1 MTKIKQTEIPLI
13 IDDSGILQHILTERG
28 LIENKFNWKLVRKED
43 GLTCESENVVFL
55 EWGLD
60 SKFKSVHKEA
70 EIGRSLIMSPFN
82 EFFTWCTTEITEII
96 EQKEGYLKFKTKNST
111 YELFKL

>member
-1 MTKIKQTEIPLI
+1 MNQFKAIPL
-13 IDDSGILQHILTERG
+13 SVLPTEQNPNYR
-28 LIENKFNWKLVRKED
+28 LVRKKD
-43 GLTCESENVVFL
+43 KLIAESQAVLWF

-60 SKFKSVHKEA
+60 GKFESLHEEP

-82 EFFTWCTTEITEII
+82 IHFTWQTTPITKII
-96 EQKEGYLKFKTKNST
+96 KQKKGYIKFKTKNST

>member
-1 MTKIKQTEIPLI
+1 MKSKAIPLSVLESVMLPEQAI
-13 IDDSGILQHILTERG
+13 NYR
-28 LIENKFNWKLVRKED
+28 LVRKKD
-43 GLTCESENVVFL
+43 KLIAESEFVLWF

-60 SKFKSVHKEA
+60 GRFKSAHEEA

-82 EFFTWCTTEITEII
+82 MHFTWQTTPITEII
-96 EQKEGYLKFKTKNST
+96 KQKEGYIKFKTENST

>member
-1 MTKIKQTEIPLI
+1 MNQSKAIPL
-13 IDDSGILQHILTERG
+13 SVLESVLPTEQNPNYK
-28 LIENKFNWKLVRKED
+28 LIRKKD
-43 GLTCESENVVFL
+43 GLTKISEEVKWF

-60 SKFKSVHKEA
+60 GRFESLHEEP

-82 EFFTWCTTEITEII
+82 MNFTWQTTPITEII
-96 EQKEGYLKFKTKNST
+96 KQKEGYIKFKTKNST

>member
-1 MTKIKQTEIPLI
+1 MGSNMKSKAIPL
-13 IDDSGILQHILTERG
+13 SVLESVLPPEQATNYR
-28 LIENKFNWKLVRKED
+28 LVRKKD
-43 GLTCESENVVFL
+43 KLIAESQAVLWF

-60 SKFKSVHKEA
+60 GKFESLHEEP

-82 EFFTWCTTEITEII
+82 QFFTWLTTPITEIVK
-96 EQKEGYLKFKTKNST
+96 QKEGYIKFKTKNST

>member
-1 MTKIKQTEIPLI
+1 MTKIKQAEIPLI
-13 IDDSGILQHILTERG
+13 IDDNGILQHILSEQG
-28 LIENKFNWKLVRKED
+28 LIENKFNWRLVRKHD
-43 GLTCESENVVFL
+43 GLICESENVVFL

-60 SKFKSVHKEA
+60 GKFESVHKEA

-82 EFFTWCTTEITEII
+82 TQFTWQTTPITEII